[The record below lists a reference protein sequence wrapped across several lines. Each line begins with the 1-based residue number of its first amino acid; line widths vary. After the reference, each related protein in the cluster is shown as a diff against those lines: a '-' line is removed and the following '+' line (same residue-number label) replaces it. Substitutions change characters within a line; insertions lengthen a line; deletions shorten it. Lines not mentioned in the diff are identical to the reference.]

1 MKNQELT
8 YEYEIGSSEI
18 SLLSIWNH
26 SRKLREEDSLI
37 IRGNDYSITLGKND
51 LHRLINEEWLGRKID
66 YNFLEKLK
74 NRLCFCIY
82 HGLQDE
88 IESTINEIK
97 EFKNRHILPINN
109 K

>member
-51 LHRLINEEWLGRKID
+51 LHRLINEAYLPEKYD
-66 YNFLEKLK
+66 VYKKLK